1 MTAGSTAVGLYWWLR
16 RPPSR
21 FGPLLVGFGVL
32 AWVVSWQASDWRP
45 AFVVGVLA
53 EGPAFLLRYYLFLA
67 FPMGR
72 LEPPAARWLM
82 GGLWIVLLG
91 FFLPWALFS
100 PVIAG
105 AGRLTGCASA
115 CPENVLQV
123 ASAPTA
129 VEIAGNAET
138 YGLLAI
144 TVAVFAVYLA
154 RLRTASK
161 PQRRSLAAVTVTS
174 LCSCRRG
181 SSARSP
187 RVS

>member
-1 MTAGSTAVGLYWWLR
+1 VGA
-16 RPPSR
+16 
-21 FGPLLVGFGVL
+21 VL
-32 AWVVSWQASDWRP
+32 AGDR
-45 AFVVGVLA
+45 
-53 EGPAFLLRYYLFLA
+53 R
-67 FPMGR
+67 
-72 LEPPAARWLM
+72 
-82 GGLWIVLLG
+82 
-91 FFLPWALFS
+91 
-100 PVIAG
+100 

-144 TVAVFAVYLA
+144 TVVVFAVYLA